1 MPKIRTTRTKK
12 PPEGYEDIEEILDDY
27 AKKMRDAEN
36 ETHEGKRKSES
47 LWPIMRISHTRSRYI
62 YELYY
67 KREAVSKELYDWL
80 LKEGYADANLIAKWK
95 KPGYEKLCCLRC
107 IQTRDMN
114 YQGSTCICRVP
125 KAQLRA
131 GTVVECVHCDRV
143 VLTMGEFS
151 RQIIEVSRGLVKRA
165 QAPEQA
171 GVFAGLNPATY
182 NANDPFPLWVIQSV
196 IIIAMSQFLAL
207 FLGRIRQPRV
217 IAEVIG
223 GVLLGPSV
231 MGRIPGFTN
240 AIFPKI
246 SLPMLT
252 LTSTIGLI
260 FFLFLVGLEI
270 DMRIVKRNARA
281 STAISVAGLVVP
293 LGLGAALAIPLY
305 HQFIDPSV
313 NYGYFILFVAVAIG
327 ITAFPVL
334 CRILT
339 EVKLLETTVGVVVL
353 SAGVGNDVVG
363 WILLALTVAL
373 VNASTGLTALWVLL
387 TGAGFALFLL
397 FPVRWAYVW
406 MAKRSGSFESGQPTA
421 LMMTLTM
428 VIILVS
434 AFFTDIIGIHPI
446 FGGFLAG
453 LIIPKDNGF
462 AISLVEKLEDFIGLL
477 LLPQYFALSGLKTD
491 LGLLDNGITWGY
503 TILICVVA
511 FFSKFLSCSI
521 AAKAFGYNLRESG
534 AVGALMSCKGLVELI
549 VLNVG
554 LSAGIL
560 DTRTFSMFVL
570 HALILTF
577 MTTPLTLWIYP
588 ARVRNHA
595 GAFVENR
602 YVNEKRAEEGDD
614 QAGSSHA
621 ILKTKFAVVL
631 DRLEQLPAAM
641 TLTHLLQRPSRDL
654 VPSTRTASLMEKP
667 SIDDTQLAPV
677 LSPTITS
684 PRRAISIDA
693 LRLIELTERTS
704 AVLKSQVT
712 DSLVRSDPVLSVF
725 RTFGLLNKFSVSA
738 SLSVVSY
745 DEFSTNVADHAREC
759 GSDMVLIPWSSSST
773 FSEDSNSAV
782 VANPFD
788 TLFGTS
794 ASQDQT
800 SSIVYSQFIRRTFA
814 NTPTDVALFIDRGLT
829 NNTTSEIYPHVFLP
843 FFGGPDDRLALSF
856 VVQLCT
862 NEAVTATVIRV
873 KKVDSNDLSPM
884 TTIED
889 VKGAHWPSL
898 GHGQPLNFP
907 DTVYGQQSTQTRLQ
921 SETADS
927 IAWAQFTSDTM
938 PHSAEVAH
946 ALSRVTFLEEQAVAP
961 LHRVVDLA
969 AQEASRESTRPL
981 FIVTGRSRRLAAES
995 HEVELRQL
1003 ISEKRISIGSD
1014 AAKTA
1019 GGCRCGVRCDR
1030 C

>member
-1 MPKIRTTRTKK
+1 
-12 PPEGYEDIEEILDDY
+12 
-27 AKKMRDAEN
+27 
-36 ETHEGKRKSES
+36 
-47 LWPIMRISHTRSRYI
+47 
-62 YELYY
+62 
-67 KREAVSKELYDWL
+67 
-80 LKEGYADANLIAKWK
+80 
-95 KPGYEKLCCLRC
+95 
-107 IQTRDMN
+107 
-114 YQGSTCICRVP
+114 
-125 KAQLRA
+125 
-131 GTVVECVHCDRV
+131 
-143 VLTMGEFS
+143 MGEFS

-171 GVFAGLNPATY
+171 GLFAGLNPATY
-182 NANDPFPLWVIQSV
+182 NPNDPFPLWVIQTI

-240 AIFPKI
+240 AIFPKD

-270 DMRIVKRNARA
+270 DMRIVKRNAKA
-281 STAISVAGLVVP
+281 STAISVAGLVIP

-313 NYGYFILFVAVAIG
+313 NYGYFILFVAVAVG

-363 WILLALTVAL
+363 WVLLALTVAL

-406 MAKRSGSFESGQPTA
+406 LAKRSGSFETGQPSA
-421 LMMTLTM
+421 LMVTLTLI
-428 VIILVS
+428 IILVS

-477 LLPQYFALSGLKTD
+477 LLPQYFALSGLKTN

-521 AAKAFGYNLRESG
+521 AAKSFGYNLRESG
-534 AVGALMSCKGLVELI
+534 AIGALMSCKGLVELI

-554 LSAGIL
+554 LSANIL
-560 DTRTFSMFVL
+560 NTRTFSMFVL
-570 HALILTF
+570 HALVLTF
-577 MTTPLTLWIYP
+577 ITTPLTLWIYP
-588 ARVRNHA
+588 ARVRTHA

-602 YVNEKRAEEGDD
+602 YINEKRAEDGDD
-614 QAGSSHA
+614 QAGSSNA

-631 DRLEQLPAAM
+631 DKIEQLPAAM
-641 TLTHLLQRPSRDL
+641 TLTQLLQRPSKNI
-654 VPSTRTASLMEKP
+654 VPSTRTVSLAEKV
-667 SIDDTQLAPV
+667 SVEDTQMPSA
-677 LSPTITS
+677 LSPTIAST
-684 PRRAISIDA
+684 PRAISIDA

-704 AVLKSQVT
+704 AVLKSQAAE
-712 DSLVRSDPVLSVF
+712 SLVHSDPVLSVF

-745 DEFSTNVADHAREC
+745 DEFSANVADHAREC
-759 GSDMVLIPWSSSST
+759 GSDMVLIPWSSSTT
-773 FSEDSNSAV
+773 FSEDSSSSSGV

-788 TLFGTS
+788 TLFGKHS
-794 ASQDQT
+794 SQDQT

-829 NNTTSEIYPHVFLP
+829 NSTSSEIHPHVFLP

-862 NEAVTATVIRV
+862 NDAITATVVRV

-884 TTIED
+884 STIED
-889 VKGAHWPSL
+889 IKGTHFPSL
-898 GHGQPLNFP
+898 GHGQSLNFP
-907 DTVYGQQSTQTRLQ
+907 DTVYGQHSTQTRLQ
-921 SETADS
+921 SETADN
-927 IAWAQFTSDTM
+927 IAWAQFTSHTT
-938 PHSAEVAH
+938 PHKAEVAH

-969 AQEASRESTRPL
+969 AQEASRESIRPL

-1003 ISEKRISIGSD
+1003 ISEKRVSIGSD
-1014 AAKTA
+1014 AAKTLGDVA
-1019 GGCRCGVRCDR
+1019 AAFVATGANASLLVLQARN
-1030 C
+1030 